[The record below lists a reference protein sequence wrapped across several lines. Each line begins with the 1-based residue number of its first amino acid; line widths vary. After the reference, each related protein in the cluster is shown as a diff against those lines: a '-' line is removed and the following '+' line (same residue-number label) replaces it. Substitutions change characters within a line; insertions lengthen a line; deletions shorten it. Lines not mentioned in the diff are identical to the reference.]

1 MRNYKKTALIFIVL
15 FLPFLTLANGI
26 KADTIAKKSAQ
37 IKTLIIERDT
47 IVKTVDDTTFL
58 GNYAIKITKKHIT
71 QKIFDTVYYIDAT
84 PLSIESPLIA
94 ETGNEYKDDDEN
106 DDYDE
111 NDIGGDEYS
120 ETDSEEELS
129 KFANAEI
136 SYKIP
141 ASDIYPTWTNATVNP
156 YKIDVAKISDTIKF
170 EMYDFVYPLL
180 KPMHIT
186 SKFGYRRGRSHNG
199 IDLKLYTGDTVVAPM
214 RGMVRVVGSNGRRRG
229 YGNFVVIRHYNGLET
244 VYGHLSKALVE
255 INQIVEAGDVIA
267 LGGNTGRSSGSHLHW
282 ELRYLG
288 NPINPEDVIDFE
300 TNKPKSEVYCMNKQK
315 TFEHVIE
322 QAKARFW
329 TIKKGDTLGRISQRT
344 GVPIKRICAL
354 NNITT
359 KTILRIGRNLR
370 YN

>member
-1 MRNYKKTALIFIVL
+1 MRNYRKTALIFIVL
-15 FLPFLTLANGI
+15 FLPLLTLANGI
-26 KADTIAKKSAQ
+26 KTDTIAQKPAQ
-37 IKTLIIERDT
+37 IKTLINERDT
-47 IVKTVDDTTFL
+47 VISVDDTTFL
-58 GNYAIKITKKHIT
+58 GSYALKITKKHIT
-71 QKIFDTVYYIDAT
+71 QKIFDTVYLDAT
-84 PLSIESPLIA
+84 SPSTKNTLTA
-94 ETGNEYKDDDEN
+94 ETGNEYNDDE
-106 DDYDE
+106 DADYDE
-111 NDIGGDEYS
+111 DDIGGDEYS

-141 ASDIYPTWTNATVNP
+141 ASDIYPMWTNSTVNP
-156 YKIDVAKISDTIKF
+156 YKIDVAKISDTVKF
-170 EMYDFVYPLL
+170 EMYDFVYPIL

-214 RGMVRVVGSNGRRRG
+214 RGMVRVVGNNGKRKG

-255 INQIVEAGDVIA
+255 ENQIVEAGDVIA

-288 NPINPEDVIDFE
+288 NPINPEDIIDFE
-300 TNKPKSEVYCMNKQK
+300 NNKPKSEVYNMDKQK

-354 NNITT
+354 NKITT
-359 KTILRIGRNLR
+359 KTILRIGRQLR